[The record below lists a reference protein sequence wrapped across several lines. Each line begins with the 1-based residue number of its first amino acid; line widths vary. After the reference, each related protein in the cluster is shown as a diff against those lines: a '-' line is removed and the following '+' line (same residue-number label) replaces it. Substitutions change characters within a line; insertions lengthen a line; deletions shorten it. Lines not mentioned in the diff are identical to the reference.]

1 MITSLTRYRCNETY
15 PTRFVKSVANSQKVF
30 LKIMKLEKK
39 ENMVI
44 NKQGPNFL

>member
-1 MITSLTRYRCNETY
+1 MITSLARFHYNKTY
-15 PTRFVKSVANSQKVF
+15 PTRFVESVANSQKVF